1 MKFKVLFILSFV
13 LLVSSCRIFQSE
25 ETTTAK
31 KELKEEENK
40 VAKENENKAPAKGFI
55 GPKKPIKGN
64 EQAPRPLEV
73 K

>member
-1 MKFKVLFILSFV
+1 MKNSLFLLISFLVLF
-13 LLVSSCRIFQSE
+13 SSCRIFQSE
-25 ETTTAK
+25 ETTKAK
-31 KELKEEENK
+31 KELKEEEKK

-64 EQAPRPLEV
+64 EQAPRPLQV